1 MAILVGITSTH
12 CHNDINK
19 GQLSRGGHKLHNAEV
34 GWQKLEYTPS
44 VPNYL
49 SVLTGT
55 QILRNLWGIFK
66 NIQLGSNPGLN
77 QFSIVL
83 FCTQNGV
90 VNGLI
95 RLQSCFHVQFLNF
108 CIKICY
114 NLCRGTLGLAEI
126 WNLGWPALFLSI
138 NMIRFYFLT
147 LNLVNWET
155 SHLIWDKDFFWNTQ
169 VIWDKGSSCQLVH
182 GSWNFDKY

>member
-1 MAILVGITSTH
+1 MASISKLFREAFINASNVSMLSHILLPLLTQFCFENSCLQMAILVGVTSTY
-12 CHNDINK
+12 CYNDINK
-19 GQLSRGGHKLHNAEV
+19 GQVSPGGHKLHSVDV
-34 GWQKLEYTPS
+34 GWQKLEYTRS

-66 NIQLGSNPGLN
+66 NIPLGSNPGLN

-95 RLQSCFHVQFLNF
+95 RLQSCFHVQF
-108 CIKICY
+108 
-114 NLCRGTLGLAEI
+114 
-126 WNLGWPALFLSI
+126 
-138 NMIRFYFLT
+138 
-147 LNLVNWET
+147 
-155 SHLIWDKDFFWNTQ
+155 
-169 VIWDKGSSCQLVH
+169 
-182 GSWNFDKY
+182 